1 MTPSIEDFVIPT
13 FKPEEVKC
21 LGQCGKTF
29 VSWNKKYN
37 RICPECKQRNQYE
50 EEQPTEEPY
59 WDNLE
64 DLEIDLDPAYWD
76 FCNDLS

>member
-1 MTPSIEDFVIPT
+1 MLPEIITDFVIPT

-21 LGQCGKTF
+21 LGPCEKTF

-37 RICPECKQRNQYE
+37 RICPECKRNQYE
-50 EEQPTEEPY
+50 EEQTIEQY
-59 WDNLE
+59 WDNME

-76 FCNDLS
+76 FCND